1 MVNKLRF
8 YSILF
13 ILALY
18 FFGSSGTVV
27 QAETSIDPREHISQ
41 KEIAESQLDNLGVD
55 DLMSYW
61 KEVVNEYGGYLPE
74 SQTGSFMDYLKG
86 DKQFSIQ
93 AWFSAIVKF
102 SVQEVLKSGK
112 LLGSLV
118 VLTVLCAFL
127 QSLQNAFEQGTVSKV
142 AYSIVFMVLIVIA
155 LNSFHIAIQYSK
167 ESIERMTHFSLA
179 LIPLL
184 LALVATSGGA
194 VSAAFFHPVMIF
206 LMNTSGLFIQNI
218 VFPLLFLSVMV
229 SMVSLFS
236 KEYKATQLASLL
248 RNWSIGL
255 LGMVMAV
262 FLGVISVQGTATAV
276 TDGLAVRTAKFVTG
290 NFVPVIGRMLTET
303 ADTVISASVLLKN
316 TVGIAGMA
324 VILIIAAFPAVKI
337 LLIAFIYKVAA
348 AVLQPIGAGPV
359 ISCLDMMS
367 KSILYVFAALAIVSI
382 MFFLCITIIV
392 TAGNITMMMR

>member
-1 MVNKLRF
+1 M
-8 YSILF
+8 LF
-13 ILALY
+13 VFALY
-18 FFGSSGTVV
+18 SFAFSGTVV
-27 QAETSIDPREHISQ
+27 QAEGSSDSREHPSQ
-41 KEIAESQLDNLGVD
+41 KEMVQAQLENLGVD
-55 DLMSYW
+55 ELMNYW

-74 SQTGSFMDYLKG
+74 SQTGSLMDYLKG
-86 DKQFSIQ
+86 EKQFSIQ

-102 SVQEVLKSGK
+102 SIQEVLKSGK
-112 LLGSLV
+112 LLGSLI
-118 VLTVLCAFL
+118 VLTVLCALL

-142 AYSIVFMVLIVIA
+142 AYAVVFMVLIVIA

-184 LALVATSGGA
+184 LALIAASGGA

-218 VFPLLFLSVMV
+218 VFPLLFLSVVV

-255 LGMVMAV
+255 LGILMAV
-262 FLGVISVQGTATAV
+262 FLGVVSVQGTATAV

-324 VILIIAAFPAVKI
+324 IILIIAAFPAVKI
-337 LLIAFIYKVAA
+337 LLIALIYKVAA

-359 ISCLDMMS
+359 ITCLDIMS

>member
-1 MVNKLRF
+1 MRV
-8 YSILF
+8 YSMLF
-13 ILALY
+13 VFALY
-18 FFGSSGTVV
+18 SFAFSGTVV
-27 QAETSIDPREHISQ
+27 HAEGSSDSREHPSQ
-41 KEIAESQLDNLGVD
+41 KEMVQAQLENLGVD
-55 DLMSYW
+55 ELMNYW

-74 SQTGSFMDYLKG
+74 SQTGSLMDYLKG
-86 DKQFSIQ
+86 EKQFSIQ

-102 SVQEVLKSGK
+102 SIQEVLKSGK
-112 LLGSLV
+112 LLGSLI
-118 VLTVLCAFL
+118 VLTVLCALL

-142 AYSIVFMVLIVIA
+142 AYAVVFMVLIVIA

-184 LALVATSGGA
+184 LALIAASGGA

-218 VFPLLFLSVMV
+218 VFPLLFLSVVV

-255 LGMVMAV
+255 LGILMAV
-262 FLGVISVQGTATAV
+262 FLGVVSVQGTATAV

-324 VILIIAAFPAVKI
+324 IILIIAAFPAVKI
-337 LLIAFIYKVAA
+337 LLIALIYKVAS

-359 ISCLDMMS
+359 ITCLDIMS

>member
-1 MVNKLRF
+1 MRV
-8 YSILF
+8 YSMLF
-13 ILALY
+13 VFALY
-18 FFGSSGTVV
+18 SFVISGTVV
-27 QAETSIDPREHISQ
+27 QAEASLDPREHPSQ
-41 KEIAESQLDNLGVD
+41 KEIVQNQLENLGID
-55 DLMSYW
+55 ELMNYW

-74 SQTGSFMDYLKG
+74 SQTGSLMDYLKG
-86 DKQFSIQ
+86 EKQFSIQ

-102 SVQEVLKSGK
+102 SIQEVLKSGK
-112 LLGSLV
+112 LLGSLI
-118 VLTVLCAFL
+118 VLTVLCALL

-155 LNSFHIAIQYSK
+155 LNSFHIAIQYSI

-184 LALVATSGGA
+184 LALISTSGGA

-218 VFPLLFLSVMV
+218 VFPMLFLSVVV

-236 KEYKATQLASLL
+236 KEYQATQLASLL

-255 LGMVMAV
+255 LGIVMAG

-324 VILIIAAFPAVKI
+324 IILIIAAFPAVKI
-337 LLIAFIYKVAA
+337 LIIAFIYKVAA

-359 ISCLDMMS
+359 ISCLDIMS
-367 KSILYVFAALAIVSI
+367 KSILYIFAALAIVSI

>member
-1 MVNKLRF
+1 M
-8 YSILF
+8 LF
-13 ILALY
+13 VFALY
-18 FFGSSGTVV
+18 SFVFSGTVV
-27 QAETSIDPREHISQ
+27 QAEASLDPREHPSQ
-41 KEIAESQLDNLGVD
+41 KEIVQNQLENLGID
-55 DLMSYW
+55 ELMNYW

-74 SQTGSFMDYLKG
+74 SQTGSLMDYLKG
-86 DKQFSIQ
+86 EKQFSIQ

-102 SVQEVLKSGK
+102 SIQEVLKSGK
-112 LLGSLV
+112 LLGSLI
-118 VLTVLCAFL
+118 VLTVLCALL

-142 AYSIVFMVLIVIA
+142 AYAVVFMVLIVIA

-184 LALVATSGGA
+184 LALIAASGGA

-218 VFPLLFLSVMV
+218 VFPLLFLSVVV

-255 LGMVMAV
+255 LGIFMAV
-262 FLGVISVQGTATAV
+262 FLGVVSVQGTATAV

-324 VILIIAAFPAVKI
+324 IILIIAAFPAVKI
-337 LLIAFIYKVAA
+337 LLIALIYKVAA

-359 ISCLDMMS
+359 ITCLDIMS

>member
-1 MVNKLRF
+1 MRF
-8 YSILF
+8 YSMLF
-13 ILALY
+13 VFALY
-18 FFGSSGTVV
+18 SFVFSGTVV
-27 QAETSIDPREHISQ
+27 QAEASLDPREHPSQ
-41 KEIAESQLDNLGVD
+41 KEIVQNQLENLGID
-55 DLMSYW
+55 ELMNYW

-74 SQTGSFMDYLKG
+74 SQTGSLMDYLKG
-86 DKQFSIQ
+86 EKQFSIQ

-102 SVQEVLKSGK
+102 SIQEVLKSGK
-112 LLGSLV
+112 LLGSLI
-118 VLTVLCAFL
+118 VLTVLCALL

-142 AYSIVFMVLIVIA
+142 AYAVVFMVLIVIA

-184 LALVATSGGA
+184 LALIAASGGA

-218 VFPLLFLSVMV
+218 VFPLLFLSVVV

-255 LGMVMAV
+255 LGIFMAV
-262 FLGVISVQGTATAV
+262 FLGVVSVQGTATAV

-303 ADTVISASVLLKN
+303 ADTVMSASVLLKN

-324 VILIIAAFPAVKI
+324 IILIIAAFPAVKI
-337 LLIAFIYKVAA
+337 LLIALIYKVAA

-359 ISCLDMMS
+359 ITCLDIMS

>member
-1 MVNKLRF
+1 M
-8 YSILF
+8 LF
-13 ILALY
+13 VFALY
-18 FFGSSGTVV
+18 SFAFSGTVV
-27 QAETSIDPREHISQ
+27 HAEGSSDSREHPSQ
-41 KEIAESQLDNLGVD
+41 KEMVQAQLENLGVD
-55 DLMSYW
+55 ELMNYW

-74 SQTGSFMDYLKG
+74 SQTGSLMDYLKG
-86 DKQFSIQ
+86 EKQFSIQ

-102 SVQEVLKSGK
+102 SIQEVLKSGK
-112 LLGSLV
+112 LLGSLI
-118 VLTVLCAFL
+118 VLTVLCALL

-142 AYSIVFMVLIVIA
+142 AYAVVFMVLIVIA

-184 LALVATSGGA
+184 LALIAASGGA

-218 VFPLLFLSVMV
+218 VFPLLFLSVVV

-255 LGMVMAV
+255 LGIFMAV
-262 FLGVISVQGTATAV
+262 FLGVVSVQGTATAV

-324 VILIIAAFPAVKI
+324 IILIIAAFPAVKI
-337 LLIAFIYKVAA
+337 LLIALIYKVAA
-348 AVLQPIGAGPV
+348 SVLQPIGAGPV
-359 ISCLDMMS
+359 ITCLDIMS

>member
-1 MVNKLRF
+1 M
-8 YSILF
+8 LF
-13 ILALY
+13 VFALY
-18 FFGSSGTVV
+18 SFAFSGTVV
-27 QAETSIDPREHISQ
+27 HAEGSSDSREHPSQ
-41 KEIAESQLDNLGVD
+41 KEMVQAQLENLGVD
-55 DLMSYW
+55 ELMNYW

-74 SQTGSFMDYLKG
+74 SQTGSLMDYLKG
-86 DKQFSIQ
+86 EKQFSIQ

-102 SVQEVLKSGK
+102 SIQEVLKSGK
-112 LLGSLV
+112 LLGSLI
-118 VLTVLCAFL
+118 VLTVLCALL

-142 AYSIVFMVLIVIA
+142 AYAVVFMVLIVIA

-184 LALVATSGGA
+184 LALIAASGGA

-218 VFPLLFLSVMV
+218 VFPLLFLSVVV

-255 LGMVMAV
+255 LGILMAV
-262 FLGVISVQGTATAV
+262 FLGVVSVQGTATAV

-324 VILIIAAFPAVKI
+324 IILIIAAFPAVKI
-337 LLIAFIYKVAA
+337 LLIALIYKVAA
-348 AVLQPIGAGPV
+348 SVLQPIGAGPV
-359 ISCLDMMS
+359 ITCLDIMS

-392 TAGNITMMMR
+392 TAGNITMMMRV

>member
-1 MVNKLRF
+1 LRV
-8 YSILF
+8 YSMLF
-13 ILALY
+13 VFALY
-18 FFGSSGTVV
+18 SFAFSGTVV
-27 QAETSIDPREHISQ
+27 HAEGSSDSREHPSQ
-41 KEIAESQLDNLGVD
+41 KEMVQAQLENLGVD
-55 DLMSYW
+55 ELMNYW

-74 SQTGSFMDYLKG
+74 SQTGSLMDYLKG
-86 DKQFSIQ
+86 EKQFSIQ

-102 SVQEVLKSGK
+102 SIQEVLKSGK
-112 LLGSLV
+112 LLGSLI
-118 VLTVLCAFL
+118 VLTVLCALL

-142 AYSIVFMVLIVIA
+142 AYAVVFMVLIVIA

-184 LALVATSGGA
+184 LALIAASGGA

-218 VFPLLFLSVMV
+218 VFPLLFLSVVV

-255 LGMVMAV
+255 LGILMAV
-262 FLGVISVQGTATAV
+262 FLGVVSVQGTATAV

-324 VILIIAAFPAVKI
+324 IILIIAAFPAVKI
-337 LLIAFIYKVAA
+337 LLIALIYKVAA
-348 AVLQPIGAGPV
+348 SVLQPIGAGPV
-359 ISCLDMMS
+359 ITCLDIMS

>member
-1 MVNKLRF
+1 M
-8 YSILF
+8 LF
-13 ILALY
+13 VFALY
-18 FFGSSGTVV
+18 SFVFSGTVV
-27 QAETSIDPREHISQ
+27 QAEASLDPREHPSQ
-41 KEIAESQLDNLGVD
+41 KEIVQNQLENLGID
-55 DLMSYW
+55 ELMNYW

-74 SQTGSFMDYLKG
+74 SQTGSLMDYLKG
-86 DKQFSIQ
+86 EKQFSIQ

-102 SVQEVLKSGK
+102 SIQEVLKSGK
-112 LLGSLV
+112 LLGSLI
-118 VLTVLCAFL
+118 VLTVLCALL

-142 AYSIVFMVLIVIA
+142 AYAVVFMVLIVIA

-184 LALVATSGGA
+184 LALIAASGGA

-218 VFPLLFLSVMV
+218 VFPLLFLSVVV

-255 LGMVMAV
+255 LGIFMAV
-262 FLGVISVQGTATAV
+262 FLGVVSVQGTATAV

-303 ADTVISASVLLKN
+303 ADTVMSASVLLKN

-324 VILIIAAFPAVKI
+324 IILIIAAFPAVKI
-337 LLIAFIYKVAA
+337 LLIALIYKVAA

-359 ISCLDMMS
+359 ITCLDIMS

>member
-1 MVNKLRF
+1 MRV
-8 YSILF
+8 YSMLF
-13 ILALY
+13 VFALY
-18 FFGSSGTVV
+18 SFAFSGTVV
-27 QAETSIDPREHISQ
+27 HAEGSSDSHEHPSQ
-41 KEIAESQLDNLGVD
+41 KEMVQTQLENLGVD
-55 DLMSYW
+55 ELMQYW

-74 SQTGSFMDYLKG
+74 SQTGSLMDYLKG
-86 DKQFSIQ
+86 EKQFSIQ

-102 SVQEVLKSGK
+102 SIQEVLKSGK
-112 LLGSLV
+112 LLGSLI
-118 VLTVLCAFL
+118 VLTVLCALL

-142 AYSIVFMVLIVIA
+142 AYAVVFMVLIVIA

-179 LIPLL
+179 FIPLL
-184 LALVATSGGA
+184 LALIAASGGA

-218 VFPLLFLSVMV
+218 VFPLLFLSVVV

-255 LGMVMAV
+255 LGILMAV
-262 FLGVISVQGTATAV
+262 FLGVVSVQGTATAV

-324 VILIIAAFPAVKI
+324 IILIIAAFPAVKI
-337 LLIAFIYKVAA
+337 LLIALIYKVAA

-359 ISCLDMMS
+359 ITCLDIMS

>member
-1 MVNKLRF
+1 M
-8 YSILF
+8 LF
-13 ILALY
+13 VFALY
-18 FFGSSGTVV
+18 SFAFSGTVV
-27 QAETSIDPREHISQ
+27 HAEGSSDSREHPSQ
-41 KEIAESQLDNLGVD
+41 KEMVQAQLENLGVD
-55 DLMSYW
+55 ELMNYW

-74 SQTGSFMDYLKG
+74 SQTGSLMDYLKG
-86 DKQFSIQ
+86 EKQFSIQ

-102 SVQEVLKSGK
+102 SIQEVLKSGK
-112 LLGSLV
+112 LLGSLI
-118 VLTVLCAFL
+118 VLTVLCALL

-142 AYSIVFMVLIVIA
+142 AYAVVFMVLIVIA

-184 LALVATSGGA
+184 LALIAASGGA

-218 VFPLLFLSVMV
+218 VFPLLFLSVVV

-255 LGMVMAV
+255 LGILMAV
-262 FLGVISVQGTATAV
+262 FLGVVSVQGTATAV

-324 VILIIAAFPAVKI
+324 IILIIAAFPAVKI
-337 LLIAFIYKVAA
+337 LLIALIYKVAA
-348 AVLQPIGAGPV
+348 SVLQPIGAGPV
-359 ISCLDMMS
+359 ITCLDIMS

>member
-1 MVNKLRF
+1 MRV
-8 YSILF
+8 YSMLF
-13 ILALY
+13 VFALY
-18 FFGSSGTVV
+18 SFAFSGTVV
-27 QAETSIDPREHISQ
+27 HAEGSSDSREHPSQ
-41 KEIAESQLDNLGVD
+41 KEMVQAQLENLGVD
-55 DLMSYW
+55 ELMNYW

-74 SQTGSFMDYLKG
+74 SQTGSLMDYLKG
-86 DKQFSIQ
+86 EKQFSIQ

-102 SVQEVLKSGK
+102 SIQEVLKSGK
-112 LLGSLV
+112 LLGSLI
-118 VLTVLCAFL
+118 VLTVLCALL

-142 AYSIVFMVLIVIA
+142 AYAVVFMVLIVIA

-184 LALVATSGGA
+184 LALIAASGGA

-218 VFPLLFLSVMV
+218 VFPLLFLSVVV

-236 KEYKATQLASLL
+236 KEYKATQLAALL

-255 LGMVMAV
+255 LGIFMAV
-262 FLGVISVQGTATAV
+262 FLGVVSVQGTATAV

-324 VILIIAAFPAVKI
+324 IILIIAAFPAVKI
-337 LLIAFIYKVAA
+337 LLIALIYKVAA
-348 AVLQPIGAGPV
+348 SVLQPIGAGPV
-359 ISCLDMMS
+359 ITCLDIMS

>member
-1 MVNKLRF
+1 MRV
-8 YSILF
+8 YSMLF
-13 ILALY
+13 VFALY
-18 FFGSSGTVV
+18 SFAFSGTVV
-27 QAETSIDPREHISQ
+27 HAEGSSDSREHPSQ
-41 KEIAESQLDNLGVD
+41 KEMVQTQLENLGVD
-55 DLMSYW
+55 ELMQYW

-74 SQTGSFMDYLKG
+74 SQTGSLMDYLKG
-86 DKQFSIQ
+86 EKQFSIQ

-102 SVQEVLKSGK
+102 SIQEVLKSGK
-112 LLGSLV
+112 LLGSLI
-118 VLTVLCAFL
+118 VLTVLCALL

-142 AYSIVFMVLIVIA
+142 AYAVVFMVLIVIA

-179 LIPLL
+179 FIPLL
-184 LALVATSGGA
+184 LALIAASGGA

-218 VFPLLFLSVMV
+218 VFPLLFLSVVV

-255 LGMVMAV
+255 LGILMAV
-262 FLGVISVQGTATAV
+262 FLGVVSVQGTATAV

-324 VILIIAAFPAVKI
+324 IILIIAAFPAVKI
-337 LLIAFIYKVAA
+337 LLIALIYKVAA

-359 ISCLDMMS
+359 ITCLDIMS

>member
-1 MVNKLRF
+1 MRV
-8 YSILF
+8 YSMLF
-13 ILALY
+13 VFALY
-18 FFGSSGTVV
+18 SFAFSGTVV
-27 QAETSIDPREHISQ
+27 HAEGSSDSREHPSQ
-41 KEIAESQLDNLGVD
+41 KEMVQAQLENLGVD
-55 DLMSYW
+55 ELMNYW

-74 SQTGSFMDYLKG
+74 SQTGSLMDYLKG
-86 DKQFSIQ
+86 EKQFSIQ

-102 SVQEVLKSGK
+102 SIQEVLKSGK
-112 LLGSLV
+112 LLGSLI
-118 VLTVLCAFL
+118 VLTVLCALL

-142 AYSIVFMVLIVIA
+142 AYAVVFMVLIVIA

-184 LALVATSGGA
+184 LALIAASGGA

-218 VFPLLFLSVMV
+218 VFPLLFLSVVV

-255 LGMVMAV
+255 LGILMAV
-262 FLGVISVQGTATAV
+262 FLGVVSVQGTATAV

-324 VILIIAAFPAVKI
+324 IILIIAAFPAVKI
-337 LLIAFIYKVAA
+337 LLIALIYKVAA
-348 AVLQPIGAGPV
+348 SVLQPIGAGPV
-359 ISCLDMMS
+359 ITCLDIMS

>member
-1 MVNKLRF
+1 M
-8 YSILF
+8 
-13 ILALY
+13 
-18 FFGSSGTVV
+18 
-27 QAETSIDPREHISQ
+27 DPREHPSQ
-41 KEIAESQLDNLGVD
+41 KEMVQTQLENLGVD
-55 DLMSYW
+55 ELMQYW

-74 SQTGSFMDYLKG
+74 SQTGSLMDYLKG
-86 DKQFSIQ
+86 EKQFSIQ

-102 SVQEVLKSGK
+102 SIQEVLKSGK
-112 LLGSLV
+112 LLGSLI
-118 VLTVLCAFL
+118 VLTVLCALL

-142 AYSIVFMVLIVIA
+142 AYAVVFMVLIVIA

-184 LALVATSGGA
+184 LALIAASGGA

-218 VFPLLFLSVMV
+218 VFPLLFLSVVV

-255 LGMVMAV
+255 LGILMAV
-262 FLGVISVQGTATAV
+262 FLGVVSVQGTATAV

-324 VILIIAAFPAVKI
+324 IILIIAAFPAVKI
-337 LLIAFIYKVAA
+337 LLIALIYKVAA

-359 ISCLDMMS
+359 ITCLDIMS

>member
-1 MVNKLRF
+1 M
-8 YSILF
+8 LF
-13 ILALY
+13 VFALY
-18 FFGSSGTVV
+18 SFAFSGTVV
-27 QAETSIDPREHISQ
+27 HAEGSSDSREHPSQ
-41 KEIAESQLDNLGVD
+41 KEMVQAQLENLGVD
-55 DLMSYW
+55 ELMNYW

-74 SQTGSFMDYLKG
+74 SQTGSLMDYLKG
-86 DKQFSIQ
+86 EKQFSIQ

-102 SVQEVLKSGK
+102 SIQEVLKSGK
-112 LLGSLV
+112 LLGSLI
-118 VLTVLCAFL
+118 VLTVLCALL

-142 AYSIVFMVLIVIA
+142 AYAVVFMVLIVIA

-184 LALVATSGGA
+184 LALIAASGGA

-218 VFPLLFLSVMV
+218 VFPLLFLSVVV

-255 LGMVMAV
+255 LGILMAV
-262 FLGVISVQGTATAV
+262 FLGVVSVQGTATAV

-324 VILIIAAFPAVKI
+324 IILIIAAFPAVKI
-337 LLIAFIYKVAA
+337 LLIALIYKVAS

-359 ISCLDMMS
+359 ITCLDIMS